1 MTKTATRLENLQ
13 PYFFAVI
20 AQQLHQM
27 RNSGIDVIALDIGS
41 PDLPP
46 PPGVVETLC
55 KSASKP
61 DTHGYTGYRGTPE
74 FRKAVARYYKRRFD
88 VELNPDT
95 EILPLLGSKEGIVN
109 LSLAYLDRGDTSLI
123 PDISYPSYSQGA
135 RLAGGDIQW
144 LSVNEEDG
152 YLPQLK
158 DLQLDKSRNP
168 RILWLNYPN
177 NPTGA
182 VASNAFYADAV
193 AFCNDHD
200 LVLASDNPYV
210 DVTYD
215 GFEAGSVLE
224 IDDAKQCSIEF
235 MSFSKTYNMG
245 GWRLGA
251 AVGNAEILKRLL
263 QVKSNIDSG
272 HFQSVYDAGVVA
284 LDETTSDWIRER
296 NNVYQRRRD
305 LIMEV
310 LQSIGLRASLPL
322 GSLYIWAQTLDMD
335 GARYVQMALEGAH
348 VAVAPGAAY
357 GPGGEQFI
365 RISLGIADNR
375 LIEALDRL
383 KHWYQSQ

>member
-1 MTKTATRLENLQ
+1 MTKTATRLETLQ
-13 PYFFAVI
+13 PYFFAAI

-46 PPGVVETLC
+46 PSRVVETLC
-55 KSASKP
+55 KSASRP

-74 FRKAVARYYKRRFD
+74 FREAVARYYKRRFD

-144 LSVNEEDG
+144 LGVKEEDG

-182 VASNAFYADAV
+182 VASNVFYANAV

-224 IDDAKQCSIEF
+224 IDDAKRCSIEF

-310 LQSIGLRASLPL
+310 LQSIGLRASRPL

-335 GARYVQMALEGAH
+335 GSRYVQMALEGAQ
-348 VAVAPGAAY
+348 VAFAPGAAY

>member
-135 RLAGGDIQW
+135 RLAGGDVQW

-224 IDDAKQCSIEF
+224 IDDAKQCGIEF

-322 GSLYIWAQTLDMD
+322 GSLYIWAKTLDMD
-335 GARYVQMALEGAH
+335 GSRYVQMALEGAH
-348 VAVAPGAAY
+348 VAFAPGAAY

>member
-335 GARYVQMALEGAH
+335 GSRYVQMALEGAH
-348 VAVAPGAAY
+348 VAFAPGAAY

>member
-296 NNVYQRRRD
+296 NKVYQRRRD

-335 GARYVQMALEGAH
+335 GSRYVQMALEGAH
-348 VAVAPGAAY
+348 VAFAPGAAY